1 MPIKKLFYTIIKL
14 SLPVS
19 IFALG
24 GCSALIARQG
34 QQFADNFSA
43 AILSSDDPVTIEQ
56 GLPAYLLLMDA
67 LVRNNPDQDALWQA
81 AAVLNGAYAGSFV
94 KDGQRALG
102 LNNKALNYA
111 FAALCHH
118 DTRLC
123 HPRDLPVDELK
134 KLLPSFKKRQAGLLY
149 VVGSVWAGW
158 IQANSSDWNAVADM
172 ARVEAIMARVV
183 ELDEGYQQGSAH
195 LYLGV
200 LATVLTP
207 ALGGRPEV
215 GKQHFEQAIKLSNGQ
230 NLMAKLYY
238 AKNYARGVF
247 DRDLHDKLL
256 QEVLAA
262 DPHAG
267 NFTLSNMLAQQQ
279 AKDLL
284 QSANDYF

>member
-1 MPIKKLFYTIIKL
+1 M
-14 SLPVS
+14 S
-19 IFALG
+19 
-24 GCSALIARQG
+24 GCSAIVAKQG

-43 AILSSDDPVTIEQ
+43 AILTSDDPVTIEQ

-81 AAVLNGAYAGSFV
+81 AAVLNSAYAGSFV
-94 KDGQRALG
+94 KDSQRAMT

-111 FAALCHH
+111 FSSLCHH
-118 DTRLC
+118 DSRLC
-123 HPRDLPVDELK
+123 RPRDMSVDDLK
-134 KLLPSFKKRQAGLLY
+134 RILPSFKKTEAGLLY
-149 VVGSVWAGW
+149 VTGSVWAGW
-158 IQANSSDWNAVADM
+158 IQANSADWNAIADM
-172 ARVEAIMARVV
+172 ARVEAVMTRVV
-183 ELDEGYQQGSAH
+183 ELDGGYQQGSAH

-200 LATVLTP
+200 LATALTP

-215 GKQHFEQAIKLSNGQ
+215 GKQHFEQAITLSSGQ

-247 DRDLHDKLL
+247 DRDLHDRLL

-267 NFTLSNMLAQQQ
+267 NFTLSNLLAQQQ
-279 AKDLL
+279 AKELL
-284 QSANDYF
+284 ESANDYF